1 MNKVDRLALEQIVE
15 HERSTKLSINT
26 YLSIIAI
33 SKLDKETD
41 YPTIENFNIHKL
53 YRNMKDKMNYTN
65 ESSVRFGVKRL
76 FEQGFIDYLD
86 EEKTTLIVLNSGAGH
101 IPSDYHFKNRGYITL
116 HKLFFE
122 EKFFKLTL
130 KAMKLAIMALS
141 RLNNCAIEPVKVNFK
156 SKKNPESFVKH
167 CKTLKVN
174 RLAHIRSA
182 IEELRELFHIS
193 ELDNNTV
200 VFRLNTVSKAVLSS
214 KNKLFKFT
222 KDQLAKTE
230 KMLEEANKKHLKFKT
245 TQVEE
250 ICEAICGYT
259 MIVGRKTLKE
269 LCKRER
275 TDIKNMFGYT
285 KSILERLTSSVA

>member
-1 MNKVDRLALEQIVE
+1 MNKIDRLALEQIIE
-15 HERSTKLSINT
+15 HDRSTKVSIVT

-33 SKLDKETD
+33 SKLDKETE
-41 YPTIENFNIHKL
+41 YPTIEKFNIHKL
-53 YRNMKDKMNYTN
+53 YRNMKDKMPNTN

-122 EKFFKLTL
+122 QQFFKLTL
-130 KAMKLAIMALS
+130 KAMKLGIMALS
-141 RLNNCAIEPVKVNFK
+141 RLNNCANEPVRINFK
-156 SKKNPESFVKH
+156 SKKNPESFTKH

-174 RLAHIRSA
+174 RLAHMRSA
-182 IEELRELFHIS
+182 IDELRPLFHIS

-200 VFRLNTVSKAVLSS
+200 EFRLNSVSKAVLTPT
-214 KNKLFKFT
+214 NKLFKFT

-250 ICEAICGYT
+250 ICEAICGYS
-259 MIVGRKTLKE
+259 MLIGRKTLKE
-269 LCKRER
+269 LCKQTR
-275 TDIKNMFGYT
+275 TDVKNMLGYT
-285 KSILERLTSSVA
+285 KRILNRVNSEVA